1 MCRKRMD
8 AASESAAPVLRHF
21 CSQTHCEDG
30 KEVHEVTI
38 QMHSMEVQQAAIG
51 LKRQVLND
59 EIELEQLIF
68 DRKAGDEAYQLSGSY
83 RNKTQKE
90 IVQLEKQKRA
100 RLALIFERF
109 KVQKLLEVTKL
120 ELQYYNERVIMFRER
135 IRIVQQVD
143 IHVVQTQEDAD
154 QPPYYHHN
162 EGTRKFME
170 MISKLQ
176 QKDVLEVQKEEEA
189 DQPPDAV
196 AIESETATSDA
207 IPEVTKRRRW
217 QKYADEMYV
226 LEMQSHIRSLEKQE
240 MLLSKQLDAINTMC
254 DSNDE
259 GWSPAT
265 MSKTEVC
272 NMTLSKSLQN
282 GREEYNALVL
292 NFNEQVRANEQKLHE
307 LNEGLKRERENYEMK
322 AVELDTDLLK
332 SQGTR
337 EIEEKDAME
346 MQMKWETSKP
356 RQTWRKKELE
366 IQQEKIVAIELPQKR
381 STEALYLRDLNMRD
395 EEDAYFREIFSDC
408 GSEEKERL
416 WQKVL
421 SDRQVSREK
430 RQTDLLNV
438 REQIRVLEERVISI
452 GEELD
457 AVNLALAG
465 DDEGRAIIIP
475 YMAVPDPNPSNPNAG
490 FVNS

>member
-1 MCRKRMD
+1 MITMG
-8 AASESAAPVLRHF
+8 SSSGSGSGSGSATPVLRYF
-21 CSQTHCEDG
+21 CSQIHCEEG
-30 KEVHEVTI
+30 KEEHDVTM
-38 QMHSMEVQQAAIG
+38 QMHSMEFRQAVAE
-51 LKRQVLND
+51 LKILALEF
-59 EIELEQLIF
+59 EIELEQRVF
-68 DRKAGDEAYQLSGSY
+68 DRKADYEPYQMSGSY
-83 RNKTQKE
+83 RNKTLKE
-90 IVQLEKQKRA
+90 ILQLEKQKRA

-109 KVQKLLEVTKL
+109 KVQKLLEMKKL
-120 ELQYYNERVIMFRER
+120 ELLCCKERVIMLRER
-135 IRIVQQVD
+135 IGK
-143 IHVVQTQEDAD
+143 
-154 QPPYYHHN
+154 HH
-162 EGTRKFME
+162 
-170 MISKLQ
+170 
-176 QKDVLEVQKEEEA
+176 QKDVLAVQEQEEA
-189 DQPPDAV
+189 DQP
-196 AIESETATSDA
+196 SDA
-207 IPEVTKRRRW
+207 AASKIERQLRQEVRLELE
-217 QKYADEMYV
+217 EMW
-226 LEMQSHIRSLEKQE
+226 
-240 MLLSKQLDAINTMC
+240 LSKQLDAINTMC